1 MLTDRTDAKI
11 RIICTEAHGNT
22 KRRNRMKHTIEGS
35 LTTLC
40 YLEKDESWLMLHRVK
55 KKNDVN
61 QDKWIGVGGHAES
74 YESPEDCLLRE
85 VKEETGL
92 TLTDYRF
99 RGIVTFALKDVE
111 TQYMCLYTATGWEG
125 ELISDC
131 REGVLEW
138 VKKDR
143 IDELELWVGDKVFFK
158 LLAQE
163 HPFFSL
169 KLSYEKDDLKE
180 CVLDGKRLDWETFLK

>member
-1 MLTDRTDAKI
+1 
-11 RIICTEAHGNT
+11 
-22 KRRNRMKHTIEGS
+22 MKHSIEGS

-40 YLEKDESWLMLHRVK
+40 YLERDGKWLMMHRVK

-61 QDKWIGVGGHAES
+61 QDKWIGVGGHAEA

-85 VKEETGL
+85 VREETGL
-92 TLTDYRF
+92 VLTDYRF
-99 RGIVTFALKDVE
+99 RGIVTFALLGQE

-125 ELISDC
+125 EMVSDC

-138 VKKDR
+138 VKKEDVGNL
-143 IDELELWVGDKVFFK
+143 DLWVGDKVFFR
-158 LLAQE
+158 LLEQE

-169 KLSYEKDDLKE
+169 KLVYEKDSLQE
-180 CVLDGKRLDWETFLK
+180 CTLDGKAFDWKRYIHG